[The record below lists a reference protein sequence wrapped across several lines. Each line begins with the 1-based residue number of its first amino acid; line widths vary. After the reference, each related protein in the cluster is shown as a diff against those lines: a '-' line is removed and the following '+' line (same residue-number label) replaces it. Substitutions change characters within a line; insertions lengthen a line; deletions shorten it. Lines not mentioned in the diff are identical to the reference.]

1 MSEAVFILL
10 ISISLYRSLLREP
23 VATAVPVPRQHLS
36 ETGPGHRL

>member
-10 ISISLYRSLLREP
+10 ISISLFRSLLREP
-23 VATAVPVPRQHLS
+23 VPQQQPS